1 MLRNGRGQQGSGYIL
16 ILLSALLLGSYGV
29 RLRVADKVSHIESQ
43 EAERARVYDS
53 VKARGKALETSAG
66 ETAEASEAEDSAF
79 SGVAFTSLIAYNSSV
94 TPEAN
99 VKGKRNAG
107 VTYREGEN
115 GEVVVEGETG
125 ATEESVGSEREDNT
139 YIGVY
144 VSGYLDNDLLSGLAY
159 EVYYDGASIGTTNTN
174 LRLTALKGDSKYDHS
189 RVDLIEIKG
198 TYDPSRLS
206 FKAYT
211 DTNETGVLGIVYNE
225 VNDTKDYA
233 IRSLGGERVLVVK
246 EPSIKYADRIE
257 AVNGGAA
264 VESSAE
270 TESSA
275 ATESLSESSADTS
288 AESGTVASAIDTSAE
303 SGTIAEPVDEMYIL
317 NYQYSFFGSDT
328 ALSAL
333 QGGAFTVRDKV
344 SNAEFNGISDLQA
357 KFSRYSDGSIDVLGV
372 ALNVKVLRSAL
383 NSFTADN
390 GREAVSTNSI
400 MSIKAGFNGL
410 FSLHYA
416 GAAGEF
422 ELD

>member
-16 ILLSALLLGSYGV
+16 ILFSALLLGSYGV
-29 RLRVADKVSHIESQ
+29 RLGVADKVSHIESQ
-43 EAERARVYDS
+43 EAERERVYDS
-53 VKARGKALETSAG
+53 VKARGKALETSTG
-66 ETAEASEAEDSAF
+66 ETAEESKAEESAF
-79 SGVAFTSLIAYNSSV
+79 SGVEFTSLIAYNSSV

-115 GEVVVEGETG
+115 GEVVAEGETG
-125 ATEESVGSEREDNT
+125 ASEESVGSEREDNT

-189 RVDLIEIKG
+189 RVDLIELKG

-211 DTNETGVLGIVYNE
+211 DKNETEVLGISYNE

-233 IRSLGGERVLVVK
+233 IRSVGGERVLVVK

-264 VESSAE
+264 VESSAVA
-270 TESSA
+270 ESS
-275 ATESLSESSADTS
+275 TVVESLSESSADTS
-288 AESGTVASAIDTSAE
+288 AESS
-303 SGTIAEPVDEMYIL
+303 TIAEPVDEMYIL

-333 QGGAFTVRDKV
+333 QGGSFTVRDKV
-344 SNAEFNGISDLQA
+344 SNAEFNGISDLQT

-416 GAAGEF
+416 GVAGDF
-422 ELD
+422 DLD

>member
-1 MLRNGRGQQGSGYIL
+1 MLRNSRGQQGSGYIL
-16 ILLSALLLGSYGV
+16 ILFSALLLGSYGV
-29 RLRVADKVSHIESQ
+29 RLGVRDKVSHIESQ
-43 EAERARVYDS
+43 EAERERVYDS
-53 VKARGKALETSAG
+53 VKARGKALETSAS
-66 ETAEASEAEDSAF
+66 ETAEESETEESAF
-79 SGVAFTSLIAYNSSV
+79 SGVEFTSLIAYNSSV

-115 GEVVVEGETG
+115 GEVVAEGETG
-125 ATEESVGSEREDNT
+125 ASEESVSLEREDNT

-144 VSGYLDNDLLSGLAY
+144 VSGYLDNDLVTGLAY

-211 DTNETGVLGIVYNE
+211 DKNETEVLGIVYDE

-233 IRSLGGERVLVVK
+233 IRSVGGERVLVVK

-264 VESSAE
+264 VESSTVA
-270 TESSA
+270 ESSTA
-275 ATESLSESSADTS
+275 VESLSESSTDTS
-288 AESGTVASAIDTSAE
+288 AESN
-303 SGTIAEPVDEMYIL
+303 TIAEPVDEMYIL
-317 NYQYSFFGSDT
+317 NYQYSFFGSDK

-344 SNAEFNGISDLQA
+344 SNAEFNGISDLQT
-357 KFSRYSDGSIDVLGV
+357 KFSRYSDGSIDMLGV

-383 NSFTADN
+383 NGFTADN

-416 GAAGEF
+416 GVSGEF
-422 ELD
+422 DLD

>member
-16 ILLSALLLGSYGV
+16 ILFSALLLGSYGV

-66 ETAEASEAEDSAF
+66 ETAEAREAEDSTF

-99 VKGKRNAG
+99 VKGKRNTG

-115 GEVVVEGETG
+115 GEVVAEGETG
-125 ATEESVGSEREDNT
+125 ASEESVSLEREDNT

-198 TYDPSRLS
+198 TYDPTRLS
-206 FKAYT
+206 YKAYT
-211 DTNETGVLGIVYNE
+211 DKNETEVLGIAYNE

-233 IRSLGGERVLVVK
+233 IRSVGGERVLVVK

-257 AVNGGAA
+257 AVNEGAA
-264 VESSAE
+264 VESSAVAE
-270 TESSA
+270 SSTTTESV
-275 ATESLSESSADTS
+275 SESST
-288 AESGTVASAIDTSAE
+288 DTSAE

-328 ALSAL
+328 ALSSL
-333 QGGAFTVRDKV
+333 QGGAFMVRDKV
-344 SNAEFNGISDLQA
+344 SNAEFNGISDLQT
-357 KFSRYSDGSIDVLGV
+357 KFSRYSDGSIDMLGV

-410 FSLHYA
+410 FSLHYV

-422 ELD
+422 DLD

>member
-16 ILLSALLLGSYGV
+16 LLFSALLLGSYGV
-29 RLRVADKVSHIESQ
+29 RLGVRDKVSHIESQ
-43 EAERARVYDS
+43 EAERERVYDS
-53 VKARGKALETSAG
+53 VKARGKALETSAS
-66 ETAEASEAEDSAF
+66 ETAEESKAEESAF

-115 GEVVVEGETG
+115 GEVVAEGETG
-125 ATEESVGSEREDNT
+125 ASEESVSSEREDNT

-144 VSGYLDNDLLSGLAY
+144 VSGYLDNDLVTGLAY

-198 TYDPSRLS
+198 TYDPTRLS
-206 FKAYT
+206 YKAYT
-211 DTNETGVLGIVYNE
+211 DKNETEVLGIAYNE

-233 IRSLGGERVLVVK
+233 IRSVGGERVLVVK

-264 VESSAE
+264 VESSAVA
-270 TESSA
+270 ESSTA
-275 ATESLSESSADTS
+275 VESLSESSADTS
-288 AESGTVASAIDTSAE
+288 AESS
-303 SGTIAEPVDEMYIL
+303 TIAEPVDELYIL

-333 QGGAFTVRDKV
+333 QGGAFTVRDKA
-344 SNAEFNGISDLQA
+344 SNAEFNGISDLQT

-422 ELD
+422 DLD

>member
-16 ILLSALLLGSYGV
+16 ILFSALLLGSYGV
-29 RLRVADKVSHIESQ
+29 RLGVRDKVSHIESQ
-43 EAERARVYDS
+43 EAERERVYDS

-115 GEVVVEGETG
+115 GEVVAEGETG

-144 VSGYLDNDLLSGLAY
+144 VSGYLDNDLVTGLAY

-198 TYDPSRLS
+198 TYDPTRLS
-206 FKAYT
+206 YKAYT
-211 DTNETGVLGIVYNE
+211 DKNETEVLGIAYNE

-233 IRSLGGERVLVVK
+233 IRSVGGERVLVVK

-257 AVNGGAA
+257 AVN
-264 VESSAE
+264 ESSVG
-270 TESSA
+270 SG
-275 ATESLSESSADTS
+275 ATSESSIESTTAASSEDNS
-288 AESGTVASAIDTSAE
+288 AESNTEGSVDTSAE
-303 SGTIAEPVDEMYIL
+303 SGTIAEPVDELYIL
-317 NYQYSFFGSDT
+317 NYQYSFFGSDK

-333 QGGAFTVRDKV
+333 QGGAFTVRDKA
-344 SNAEFNGISDLQA
+344 SNAEFNGISDLQT
-357 KFSRYSDGSIDVLGV
+357 KFSRYSDGSIDMLWV

-416 GAAGEF
+416 GVAGDF
-422 ELD
+422 DLD

>member
-16 ILLSALLLGSYGV
+16 ILFSALILGSYGV
-29 RLRVADKVSHIESQ
+29 RLRVGEKVSHIESQ
-43 EAERARVYDS
+43 EAERERVYDS
-53 VKARGKALETSAG
+53 VKARAVARETSTSETG
-66 ETAEASEAEDSAF
+66 EERKAAEESAF

-115 GEVVVEGETG
+115 GEVVAEGETG
-125 ATEESVGSEREDNT
+125 ASEESVSSEREDNT

-144 VSGYLDNDLLSGLAY
+144 VSGYLDNDLVTGLAY

-198 TYDPSRLS
+198 TYDPTRLS
-206 FKAYT
+206 YKAYT
-211 DTNETGVLGIVYNE
+211 DKNETEVLGIAYNE

-233 IRSLGGERVLVVK
+233 IRSVGGERVLVVK

-257 AVNGGAA
+257 AVNGGAVAESSTA
-264 VESSAE
+264 VESV
-270 TESSA
+270 
-275 ATESLSESSADTS
+275 SESSADTS
-288 AESGTVASAIDTSAE
+288 TESS
-303 SGTIAEPVDEMYIL
+303 TIAEPVDEMYIL

-333 QGGAFTVRDKV
+333 QGGAFTVRDKA
-344 SNAEFNGISDLQA
+344 SNAEFNGISDLQT
-357 KFSRYSDGSIDVLGV
+357 KFSRYSDGSIDMLGV

-383 NSFTADN
+383 NGFTADN

-416 GAAGEF
+416 GVSGEF
-422 ELD
+422 DLD

>member
-198 TYDPSRLS
+198 TYDPTRLS
-206 FKAYT
+206 YKAYT
-211 DTNETGVLGIVYNE
+211 DKNETEVLGIAYNE

-233 IRSLGGERVLVVK
+233 IRSVGGERVLVVK

-264 VESSAE
+264 VESSAVA
-270 TESSA
+270 ESSTA
-275 ATESLSESSADTS
+275 VESLSESSTGTV
-288 AESGTVASAIDTSAE
+288 AESGM
-303 SGTIAEPVDEMYIL
+303 IAEPVDEMYIL
-317 NYQYSFFGSDT
+317 NYQYSFFGSDE

-344 SNAEFNGISDLQA
+344 SNAEFNGISDLQT
-357 KFSRYSDGSIDVLGV
+357 KFSRYSDGSIDMLGV

-422 ELD
+422 DLD

>member
-66 ETAEASEAEDSAF
+66 ETAEAREAEDSAF

-115 GEVVVEGETG
+115 GEVVAEGETG

-211 DTNETGVLGIVYNE
+211 DKNETGVLGVVYNE

-233 IRSLGGERVLVVK
+233 IRSVGGERVLVVK

-264 VESSAE
+264 VERSAE
-270 TESSA
+270 PERSEAAESV
-275 ATESLSESSADTS
+275 SESST
-288 AESGTVASAIDTSAE
+288 DTSAE
-303 SGTIAEPVDEMYIL
+303 SGTIAEPVDELYIL

-344 SNAEFNGISDLQA
+344 SNAEFNGISDLQT
-357 KFSRYSDGSIDVLGV
+357 KFSRYSDGSIDMLGV

-383 NSFTADN
+383 NGFTADN

-416 GAAGEF
+416 GVSGEF
-422 ELD
+422 DLD

>member
-66 ETAEASEAEDSAF
+66 ETAEAREAEDSAF

-115 GEVVVEGETG
+115 GEVVAEGETG

-211 DTNETGVLGIVYNE
+211 DKNETEVLGIAYNE

-233 IRSLGGERVLVVK
+233 IRSVGGERVLVVK

-270 TESSA
+270 TESSEA
-275 ATESLSESSADTS
+275 AESVSESST
-288 AESGTVASAIDTSAE
+288 DTSAE

-333 QGGAFTVRDKV
+333 QGGAFTVRDKA
-344 SNAEFNGISDLQA
+344 SNAEFNGISDLQT

-416 GAAGEF
+416 GVAGDF
-422 ELD
+422 DLD

>member
-16 ILLSALLLGSYGV
+16 ILFSALLLGSYGV
-29 RLRVADKVSHIESQ
+29 RLGVRDKVSHIESQ
-43 EAERARVYDS
+43 EAERERVYDS

-66 ETAEASEAEDSAF
+66 ETAEESKAEESAF
-79 SGVAFTSLIAYNSSV
+79 SGVEFTSLIAYNSSV

-115 GEVVVEGETG
+115 GEVVAEGETG
-125 ATEESVGSEREDNT
+125 ASEESVSSEREDNT

-144 VSGYLDNDLLSGLAY
+144 VSGYLDNDLVTGLAY

-198 TYDPSRLS
+198 TYDPTRLS
-206 FKAYT
+206 YKAYT
-211 DTNETGVLGIVYNE
+211 DKNETGVLGIVYDE

-233 IRSLGGERVLVVK
+233 IRSVGGERVLVVK

-257 AVNGGAA
+257 AVNEGAA
-264 VESSAE
+264 VESSAVAE
-270 TESSA
+270 SSTTTESV
-275 ATESLSESSADTS
+275 SESSTDTS
-288 AESGTVASAIDTSAE
+288 AESN
-303 SGTIAEPVDEMYIL
+303 TIAEPVDEMYIL

-344 SNAEFNGISDLQA
+344 SNTEFNGISDLQT
-357 KFSRYSDGSIDVLGV
+357 KFSRYSDGSIDMLGV

-416 GAAGEF
+416 GVSGEF
-422 ELD
+422 DLD

>member
-1 MLRNGRGQQGSGYIL
+1 MLRNGRGQQGSKYIL
-16 ILLSALLLGSYGV
+16 VLFSALLLGSYGSK
-29 RLRVADKVSHIESQ
+29 LRVDDKVSRIESQ

-53 VKARGKALETSAG
+53 VKAR
-66 ETAEASEAEDSAF
+66 AEARDVSVSETGEESKAEESAF
-79 SGVAFTSLIAYNSSV
+79 SGVAFTSLIAYNASV

-115 GEVVVEGETG
+115 GEVVAEGSAETT
-125 ATEESVGSEREDNT
+125 ASVDSEREDNT

-211 DTNETGVLGIVYNE
+211 DKNETGVLGVVYNE

-233 IRSLGGERVLVVK
+233 IRSVGGERVLVVK

-257 AVNGGAA
+257 AVN
-264 VESSAE
+264 
-270 TESSA
+270 ESSA
-275 ATESLSESSADTS
+275 ASEGSIESTTAASSEDTREES
-288 AESGTVASAIDTSAE
+288 NAEGSVDASAE
-303 SGTIAEPVDEMYIL
+303 SGTIAEPVDELYIL
-317 NYQYSFFGSDT
+317 NYQYSFFGSDK
-328 ALSAL
+328 ALSSL
-333 QGGAFTVRDKV
+333 QSGAITVRDKV

-357 KFSRYSDGSIDVLGV
+357 KFSRYSDGSIDMLGV

-410 FSLHYA
+410 FSLHYS

-422 ELD
+422 DLD

>member
-16 ILLSALLLGSYGV
+16 ILFSALLLGSYGV
-29 RLRVADKVSHIESQ
+29 RLGVRDKVSHIESQ
-43 EAERARVYDS
+43 EAERERVYDS
-53 VKARGKALETSAG
+53 IKARGKALETSTS
-66 ETAEASEAEDSAF
+66 ETAEESKAEESAF
-79 SGVAFTSLIAYNSSV
+79 SGVEFTSLIAYNSSV

-115 GEVVVEGETG
+115 GEVVAEGETG
-125 ATEESVGSEREDNT
+125 ATEKSVSLEREDNT

-144 VSGYLDNDLLSGLAY
+144 VSGYLDNDLVTGLAY

-198 TYDPSRLS
+198 TYDPTRLS
-206 FKAYT
+206 YKAYT
-211 DTNETGVLGIVYNE
+211 DKNETEVLGIAYNE

-233 IRSLGGERVLVVK
+233 IRSVGGERVLVVK

-264 VESSAE
+264 VESSAVA
-270 TESSA
+270 ESSTA
-275 ATESLSESSADTS
+275 VESLSESSADTS
-288 AESGTVASAIDTSAE
+288 AESS
-303 SGTIAEPVDEMYIL
+303 TIAEPVDEMYIL
-317 NYQYSFFGSDT
+317 NYQYSFFGSDK

-333 QGGAFTVRDKV
+333 QGGAFMVRDKV
-344 SNAEFNGISDLQA
+344 SNAEFNGISDLQT
-357 KFSRYSDGSIDVLGV
+357 KFSRYSDGSIDMLGV

-383 NSFTADN
+383 NGFTADN

-416 GAAGEF
+416 GVSGEF
-422 ELD
+422 DLD

>member
-16 ILLSALLLGSYGV
+16 ILFSALLLGSYGV
-29 RLRVADKVSHIESQ
+29 RLGVRDKVSHIESQ
-43 EAERARVYDS
+43 EAERERVYDS
-53 VKARGKALETSAG
+53 VKARGKALETSTG
-66 ETAEASEAEDSAF
+66 ETAEESKTEESAF
-79 SGVAFTSLIAYNSSV
+79 SGVEFTSLIAYNSSV

-99 VKGKRNAG
+99 VKGKCNAG

-115 GEVVVEGETG
+115 GEVVAEGETG
-125 ATEESVGSEREDNT
+125 ATDESVSSEREDNT

-144 VSGYLDNDLLSGLAY
+144 VSGYLDNDLVTGLAY

-198 TYDPSRLS
+198 TYDPTRLS
-206 FKAYT
+206 YKAYT
-211 DTNETGVLGIVYNE
+211 DKNETEVLGIAYNE

-233 IRSLGGERVLVVK
+233 IRSVGGERVLVVK

-264 VESSAE
+264 VESSAVAE
-270 TESSA
+270 SSTTTESV
-275 ATESLSESSADTS
+275 SESSTDTS
-288 AESGTVASAIDTSAE
+288 AESS
-303 SGTIAEPVDEMYIL
+303 TIAEPVDEMYIL

-357 KFSRYSDGSIDVLGV
+357 KFSRYSDGSIDMLGV

-422 ELD
+422 DLD

>member
-29 RLRVADKVSHIESQ
+29 RLRVRDKVSHIESQ
-43 EAERARVYDS
+43 EAERERVYDS
-53 VKARGKALETSAG
+53 VKARGKALETSTG
-66 ETAEASEAEDSAF
+66 ETAEESKAEESAF
-79 SGVAFTSLIAYNSSV
+79 SGVEFTSLIAYNSSV

-115 GEVVVEGETG
+115 GEVVAEGETG
-125 ATEESVGSEREDNT
+125 ATDESVSSEREDNT

-144 VSGYLDNDLLSGLAY
+144 VSGYLDNDLVTGLAY

-198 TYDPSRLS
+198 TYDPTRLS
-206 FKAYT
+206 YKAYT
-211 DTNETGVLGIVYNE
+211 DKNETEVLGIAYNE

-233 IRSLGGERVLVVK
+233 IRSVDGERVLVVK

-264 VESSAE
+264 VESSAVA
-270 TESSA
+270 ESSEA
-275 ATESLSESSADTS
+275 AESVSESSADTS
-288 AESGTVASAIDTSAE
+288 TE
-303 SGTIAEPVDEMYIL
+303 SGTIAEPVDELYIL
-317 NYQYSFFGSDT
+317 NYQYSFFGSDK

-333 QGGAFTVRDKV
+333 QGGAFTVRDKA
-344 SNAEFNGISDLQA
+344 SNAEFNGISDLQT

-416 GAAGEF
+416 GVAGDF
-422 ELD
+422 DLD

>member
-16 ILLSALLLGSYGV
+16 ILFSALLLGSYGV
-29 RLRVADKVSHIESQ
+29 RLGVRDKVSHIESQ
-43 EAERARVYDS
+43 EAERERVYDS
-53 VKARGKALETSAG
+53 VKARGKALETSTG
-66 ETAEASEAEDSAF
+66 ETAEESKAEESAF
-79 SGVAFTSLIAYNSSV
+79 SGVEFTSLIAYNSSV

-115 GEVVVEGETG
+115 GEVVAEGETG
-125 ATEESVGSEREDNT
+125 ASEESVSSEREDNT

-144 VSGYLDNDLLSGLAY
+144 VSGYLDNDLVTGLAY

-211 DTNETGVLGIVYNE
+211 DKNETEVLGIAYNE

-233 IRSLGGERVLVVK
+233 IRSVGGERVLVVK

-270 TESSA
+270 PESSEA
-275 ATESLSESSADTS
+275 AESVPESST
-288 AESGTVASAIDTSAE
+288 DTSAE
-303 SGTIAEPVDEMYIL
+303 SGTIAEPVDELYIL
-317 NYQYSFFGSDT
+317 NYQYSFFGSDKV
-328 ALSAL
+328 LSSL
-333 QGGAFTVRDKV
+333 QGGVFTVRDKV
-344 SNAEFNGISDLQA
+344 SNAEFNGISDLQT
-357 KFSRYSDGSIDVLGV
+357 KFSRYSDGSIDMLGV

-416 GAAGEF
+416 GVAGDF
-422 ELD
+422 DLD

>member
-16 ILLSALLLGSYGV
+16 ILFSALLLGSYGV
-29 RLRVADKVSHIESQ
+29 RLGVRDKVSHIESQ
-43 EAERARVYDS
+43 EAERERVYDS
-53 VKARGKALETSAG
+53 VKARGKALETSTG
-66 ETAEASEAEDSAF
+66 ETAEESKAEESAF
-79 SGVAFTSLIAYNSSV
+79 SGVEFMSLIAYNSSV

-115 GEVVVEGETG
+115 GEVVAEGETG
-125 ATEESVGSEREDNT
+125 ASEESVSSEREDNT

-144 VSGYLDNDLLSGLAY
+144 VSGYLDNDLVTGLAY

-198 TYDPSRLS
+198 TYDPTRLS
-206 FKAYT
+206 YKAYT
-211 DTNETGVLGIVYNE
+211 DKNETEVLGIAYNE

-233 IRSLGGERVLVVK
+233 IRSVGGERVLVVK

-264 VESSAE
+264 VESSAVA
-270 TESSA
+270 ESSTA
-275 ATESLSESSADTS
+275 VESLSESSADTS
-288 AESGTVASAIDTSAE
+288 AESS
-303 SGTIAEPVDEMYIL
+303 TIAEPVDEMYIL

-333 QGGAFTVRDKV
+333 QGGAFTVRDKA
-344 SNAEFNGISDLQA
+344 SNAEFNGISDLQT
-357 KFSRYSDGSIDVLGV
+357 KFSRYSDGSIDMLGV

-416 GAAGEF
+416 GVAGDF
-422 ELD
+422 DLD

>member
-1 MLRNGRGQQGSGYIL
+1 MLRNGRGQHGSGNIL

-29 RLRVADKVSHIESQ
+29 RLRVADKVLHIESQ
-43 EAERARVYDS
+43 EAERERVYDS
-53 VKARGKALETSAG
+53 VRARGKALETSTG
-66 ETAEASEAEDSAF
+66 ETAEESKAEESAF
-79 SGVAFTSLIAYNSSV
+79 SGVEFMSLIAYNSSV

-115 GEVVVEGETG
+115 GEVLAEGETG
-125 ATEESVGSEREDNT
+125 ASEESVSSEREDNT

-144 VSGYLDNDLLSGLAY
+144 VSGYLDNDLVTGLAY

-198 TYDPSRLS
+198 TYDPTRLS
-206 FKAYT
+206 YKAYT
-211 DTNETGVLGIVYNE
+211 DKNETEVLGIAYNE

-233 IRSLGGERVLVVK
+233 IRSVDGERVLVVK

-257 AVNGGAA
+257 AVNRGAA
-264 VESSAE
+264 VESSAVA
-270 TESSA
+270 ESSTA
-275 ATESLSESSADTS
+275 VESLSESST
-288 AESGTVASAIDTSAE
+288 DTSAE

-317 NYQYSFFGSDT
+317 NYQYSFFGSDK

-333 QGGAFTVRDKV
+333 QGGAFTVRDKA
-344 SNAEFNGISDLQA
+344 SNAEFNGISDLQT

-416 GAAGEF
+416 GVAGDF
-422 ELD
+422 DLD

>member
-16 ILLSALLLGSYGV
+16 ILFSALLLGSYGV

-115 GEVVVEGETG
+115 GEVVAEGSAETT
-125 ATEESVGSEREDNT
+125 ASVDSEREDNT

-159 EVYYDGASIGTTNTN
+159 EVYYNGESIGTTNTN

-211 DTNETGVLGIVYNE
+211 DKNETGVLGVVYNE

-233 IRSLGGERVLVVK
+233 IRSVGGERALVVK

-257 AVNGGAA
+257 AVN
-264 VESSAE
+264 
-270 TESSA
+270 ESSA
-275 ATESLSESSADTS
+275 ASESSVDTS
-288 AESGTVASAIDTSAE
+288 AEI
-303 SGTIAEPVDEMYIL
+303 GTIAEPVDELYIL
-317 NYQYSFFGSDT
+317 NYQYSFFGSDK
-328 ALSAL
+328 ALSSL
-333 QGGAFTVRDKV
+333 QGGAFMVRDKV
-344 SNAEFNGISDLQA
+344 SNAEFSGISDLQT
-357 KFSRYSDGSIDVLGV
+357 KFSRYSDGSIDMLGV

-390 GREAVSTNSI
+390 GREAISTNSI

-410 FSLHYA
+410 FSLHYS

-422 ELD
+422 DLD

>member
-79 SGVAFTSLIAYNSSV
+79 SGVAFTSLIAYNASV

-198 TYDPSRLS
+198 TYDPSRLG

-211 DTNETGVLGIVYNE
+211 DKNETGVLGIVYNE

-233 IRSLGGERVLVVK
+233 IRSVGGERVLVVK

-270 TESSA
+270 PESSEA
-275 ATESLSESSADTS
+275 AESVSESST
-288 AESGTVASAIDTSAE
+288 DTSAE
-303 SGTIAEPVDEMYIL
+303 SGTIAEPVDELYIL

-344 SNAEFNGISDLQA
+344 SNAEFNGISDLQT
-357 KFSRYSDGSIDVLGV
+357 KFSRYSDGSIDMLGV

-383 NSFTADN
+383 NGFTADN

-416 GAAGEF
+416 GVSGEF
-422 ELD
+422 DLD

>member
-29 RLRVADKVSHIESQ
+29 RLGVRDKVSHIESQ
-43 EAERARVYDS
+43 EAERERVYDS

-66 ETAEASEAEDSAF
+66 ETAEESKAEESAF
-79 SGVAFTSLIAYNSSV
+79 SGVEFMSLIAYNSSV

-115 GEVVVEGETG
+115 GEVVAEGETG
-125 ATEESVGSEREDNT
+125 ASEESVSSEREDNT

-144 VSGYLDNDLLSGLAY
+144 VSGYLDNDLVTGLAY

-198 TYDPSRLS
+198 TYDPTRLS
-206 FKAYT
+206 YKAYT
-211 DTNETGVLGIVYNE
+211 DKNETEVLGIAYNE

-233 IRSLGGERVLVVK
+233 IRSVDGERVLVVK

-257 AVNGGAA
+257 AVNRGAA
-264 VESSAE
+264 VESSAVA
-270 TESSA
+270 ESSTA
-275 ATESLSESSADTS
+275 VESLSESST
-288 AESGTVASAIDTSAE
+288 DTSAE

-317 NYQYSFFGSDT
+317 NYQYSFFGSDK

-344 SNAEFNGISDLQA
+344 SNAEFNGISDLQT

-372 ALNVKVLRSAL
+372 ALNVKVFRSAL
-383 NSFTADN
+383 NGFTADN

-422 ELD
+422 DLD

>member
-16 ILLSALLLGSYGV
+16 ILFSALLLGSYGARLTV
-29 RLRVADKVSHIESQ
+29 RDKVSHIESQ
-43 EAERARVYDS
+43 EAERERVYDS
-53 VKARGKALETSAG
+53 VKARGKALETSVG
-66 ETAEASEAEDSAF
+66 ETAEESKAEESAF
-79 SGVAFTSLIAYNSSV
+79 SGVEFTSLIAYNSSV

-99 VKGKRNAG
+99 VKGKRNTG

-115 GEVVVEGETG
+115 GEVVAEGETG
-125 ATEESVGSEREDNT
+125 ASEESVSLEREDNT

-144 VSGYLDNDLLSGLAY
+144 VSGYLDNDLVTGLAY

-198 TYDPSRLS
+198 TYDPTRLS
-206 FKAYT
+206 YKAYT
-211 DTNETGVLGIVYNE
+211 DKNETGVLGIAYNE

-233 IRSLGGERVLVVK
+233 IRSVGGERVLVVK

-270 TESSA
+270 PENSEAAESV
-275 ATESLSESSADTS
+275 SESST
-288 AESGTVASAIDTSAE
+288 DTSAE
-303 SGTIAEPVDEMYIL
+303 SGTITEPVDELYIL

-333 QGGAFTVRDKV
+333 QGGAFTVRDKA
-344 SNAEFNGISDLQA
+344 SNAEFNGISDLQT

-372 ALNVKVLRSAL
+372 ALNVKVLRSVL
-383 NSFTADN
+383 NSFTTDN

-400 MSIKAGFNGL
+400 MSIKAGFSGL

>member
-16 ILLSALLLGSYGV
+16 ILFSALLLGSYGV
-29 RLRVADKVSHIESQ
+29 RLGVRGKVSHIESQ
-43 EAERARVYDS
+43 EAERERVYDS

-66 ETAEASEAEDSAF
+66 ETAEESKAEESAF
-79 SGVAFTSLIAYNSSV
+79 SGVEFTSLIAYNSSV

-115 GEVVVEGETG
+115 GEVVAEGETG
-125 ATEESVGSEREDNT
+125 ASEESVSSEREDNT

-198 TYDPSRLS
+198 TYDPSRLG

-211 DTNETGVLGIVYNE
+211 DKNETEVLGIAYNE

-233 IRSLGGERVLVVK
+233 IRSVGGERVLVVK

-264 VESSAE
+264 VESSAVA
-270 TESSA
+270 ESST
-275 ATESLSESSADTS
+275 ATESLSESIA
-288 AESGTVASAIDTSAE
+288 DTSAE

-333 QGGAFTVRDKV
+333 QGGAFTVRDKA
-344 SNAEFNGISDLQA
+344 SNAEFNGISDLQT
-357 KFSRYSDGSIDVLGV
+357 KFSRYSDGSIDMLGV

-416 GAAGEF
+416 GVAGEF
-422 ELD
+422 DLD

>member
-16 ILLSALLLGSYGV
+16 ILFSALLLGSYGV
-29 RLRVADKVSHIESQ
+29 RLGVRDKVSHIESQ
-43 EAERARVYDS
+43 EAERERVYDS
-53 VKARGKALETSAG
+53 VKARGKALETSVG
-66 ETAEASEAEDSAF
+66 ETAEESKAEESAF
-79 SGVAFTSLIAYNSSV
+79 SGVEFTSLIAYNSSV

-115 GEVVVEGETG
+115 GEVVAEGETG

-211 DTNETGVLGIVYNE
+211 DKNETGVLGVVYNE

-233 IRSLGGERVLVVK
+233 IRSVGGERVLVVK

-264 VESSAE
+264 VESSAVA
-270 TESSA
+270 ESSTA
-275 ATESLSESSADTS
+275 VESLSESSTGTV
-288 AESGTVASAIDTSAE
+288 AESGM
-303 SGTIAEPVDEMYIL
+303 IAEPVDEMYIL
-317 NYQYSFFGSDT
+317 NYQYSFFGSDE

-344 SNAEFNGISDLQA
+344 SNAEFNGISDLQT
-357 KFSRYSDGSIDVLGV
+357 KFSRYSDGSIDMLGV

-383 NSFTADN
+383 NGFTADN

-416 GAAGEF
+416 GVSGEF
-422 ELD
+422 DLD

>member
-16 ILLSALLLGSYGV
+16 ILLSALLLGSYGSK
-29 RLRVADKVSHIESQ
+29 LRVDDKVSRIESQ

-53 VKARGKALETSAG
+53 VKARAEARETSVSETG
-66 ETAEASEAEDSAF
+66 EESKAEESAF

-115 GEVVVEGETG
+115 GEVVAEGSAETT
-125 ATEESVGSEREDNT
+125 ASVDSEREDNT

-211 DTNETGVLGIVYNE
+211 DKNETGVLGVVYNE

-233 IRSLGGERVLVVK
+233 IRSVGGERVLVVK

-257 AVNGGAA
+257 AVNESNAA
-264 VESSAE
+264 LESSI
-270 TESSA
+270 ESTTA
-275 ATESLSESSADTS
+275 ASGEDTR
-288 AESGTVASAIDTSAE
+288 AESNAEGSVDTSAE
-303 SGTIAEPVDEMYIL
+303 SGTIAEPVDELYIL
-317 NYQYSFFGSDT
+317 NYQYSFFGSDK
-328 ALSAL
+328 ALSSL

-357 KFSRYSDGSIDVLGV
+357 KFSRYSDGSIDMLGV

-383 NSFTADN
+383 NGFTADN

-410 FSLHYA
+410 FSLHYS
-416 GAAGEF
+416 GEAGEF
-422 ELD
+422 DLD

>member
-66 ETAEASEAEDSAF
+66 ETAEAREAEDSAF

-115 GEVVVEGETG
+115 GEVVAEGETG

-211 DTNETGVLGIVYNE
+211 DKNETGVLGVVYNE

-233 IRSLGGERVLVVK
+233 IRSVGGERVLVVK

-264 VESSAE
+264 VERSAE
-270 TESSA
+270 PERSEAAESV
-275 ATESLSESSADTS
+275 SESST
-288 AESGTVASAIDTSAE
+288 DTSAE
-303 SGTIAEPVDEMYIL
+303 SGTIAEPVDELYIL

-333 QGGAFTVRDKV
+333 QGGAFTVRDKT
-344 SNAEFNGISDLQA
+344 SNAEFNGISDLQT

-383 NSFTADN
+383 NGFTADN

-416 GAAGEF
+416 GVSGEF
-422 ELD
+422 DLD

>member
-29 RLRVADKVSHIESQ
+29 RLRVADKVLHIESQ
-43 EAERARVYDS
+43 EAERARVYDN

-115 GEVVVEGETG
+115 GEVVAERETG

-159 EVYYDGASIGTTNTN
+159 EVYYDGVSIGTTNTN

-198 TYDPSRLS
+198 TYDPTRLS
-206 FKAYT
+206 YKAYT
-211 DTNETGVLGIVYNE
+211 DKNETEVLGIAYNE

-233 IRSLGGERVLVVK
+233 IRSVGGERVLVVK

-257 AVNGGAA
+257 AVNGGVA
-264 VESSAE
+264 VESSAVA
-270 TESSA
+270 ESSTA
-275 ATESLSESSADTS
+275 VESLSESSADTS
-288 AESGTVASAIDTSAE
+288 AESS
-303 SGTIAEPVDEMYIL
+303 TIAEPVDELYIL

-333 QGGAFTVRDKV
+333 QGGAFTVRDKA
-344 SNAEFNGISDLQA
+344 SNAEFNGISDLQT

-416 GAAGEF
+416 GVVGDF
-422 ELD
+422 DLD

>member
-16 ILLSALLLGSYGV
+16 ILFSALLLGSYGV
-29 RLRVADKVSHIESQ
+29 RLGVRDKVSHIESQ
-43 EAERARVYDS
+43 EAERERVYDS

-66 ETAEASEAEDSAF
+66 ETAEESKAEESAF
-79 SGVAFTSLIAYNSSV
+79 SGVEFMSLIAYNSSV

-115 GEVVVEGETG
+115 GEVVAEGETG
-125 ATEESVGSEREDNT
+125 ASEESVSSEREDNT
-139 YIGVY
+139 YIGGY
-144 VSGYLDNDLLSGLAY
+144 VSGYLDNDLVTGLAY

-198 TYDPSRLS
+198 TYDPTQLS
-206 FKAYT
+206 YKAYT
-211 DTNETGVLGIVYNE
+211 DKHETEVLGIAYNE
-225 VNDTKDYA
+225 VNDTKEYA
-233 IRSLGGERVLVVK
+233 IRSVGGERVLVVK

-257 AVNGGAA
+257 AVNGGEA
-264 VESSAE
+264 VESSAVA
-270 TESSA
+270 ESSTA
-275 ATESLSESSADTS
+275 VESVSESSADTS
-288 AESGTVASAIDTSAE
+288 AESS
-303 SGTIAEPVDEMYIL
+303 TIAEPVDEMYIL
-317 NYQYSFFGSDT
+317 NYQYSFFGSDK

-333 QGGAFTVRDKV
+333 QGGAFTVRDKA
-344 SNAEFNGISDLQA
+344 SNAEFNGISDLQT
-357 KFSRYSDGSIDVLGV
+357 KFSRYSDGSIDMLGV

-416 GAAGEF
+416 GVAGEF
-422 ELD
+422 DLD

>member
-16 ILLSALLLGSYGV
+16 ILFSALLLGSYGV
-29 RLRVADKVSHIESQ
+29 RLGVRDKVSHIESQ
-43 EAERARVYDS
+43 EAERERVYDS
-53 VKARGKALETSAG
+53 VKARGKALETSTG
-66 ETAEASEAEDSAF
+66 ETAEESKAEESAF

-115 GEVVVEGETG
+115 GEVVAEGETG
-125 ATEESVGSEREDNT
+125 ASEESVGSEREDNT

-144 VSGYLDNDLLSGLAY
+144 VSGYLDNDLVTGLAY

-198 TYDPSRLS
+198 TYDPTRLS
-206 FKAYT
+206 YKAYT
-211 DTNETGVLGIVYNE
+211 DKNETEVLGITYNE

-233 IRSLGGERVLVVK
+233 IRSVGGERVLVVK

-270 TESSA
+270 PESSEA
-275 ATESLSESSADTS
+275 AESVSESST
-288 AESGTVASAIDTSAE
+288 DTSAE
-303 SGTIAEPVDEMYIL
+303 SGTIAEPVDELYIL

-333 QGGAFTVRDKV
+333 QGGAFTVRDKA
-344 SNAEFNGISDLQA
+344 SNAEFNGISDLQT
-357 KFSRYSDGSIDVLGV
+357 KFSRYSDGSIDMLGV

-416 GAAGEF
+416 GVAGDF
-422 ELD
+422 DLD

>member
-16 ILLSALLLGSYGV
+16 ILFSALLLGSYGV
-29 RLRVADKVSHIESQ
+29 RLGVRDKVSHIESQ
-43 EAERARVYDS
+43 EAERERVYDS
-53 VKARGKALETSAG
+53 VKARGKALETSAS
-66 ETAEASEAEDSAF
+66 ETAEESEAEDSAF
-79 SGVAFTSLIAYNSSV
+79 SGVEFTSLIAYNSSV

-115 GEVVVEGETG
+115 GEVVAEGETG
-125 ATEESVGSEREDNT
+125 ANEESVSSEREDNT

-144 VSGYLDNDLLSGLAY
+144 VSGYLDNDLVTGLAY

-198 TYDPSRLS
+198 TYDPTRLS
-206 FKAYT
+206 YKAYT
-211 DTNETGVLGIVYNE
+211 DKNETGVLGIAYNE

-233 IRSLGGERVLVVK
+233 IRSVGGERVLVVK

-257 AVNGGAA
+257 AVNGGEA
-264 VESSAE
+264 VESSAVA
-270 TESSA
+270 ESSTA
-275 ATESLSESSADTS
+275 VESVSESSADTS
-288 AESGTVASAIDTSAE
+288 TESS
-303 SGTIAEPVDEMYIL
+303 TIAEPVDEMYIL

-333 QGGAFTVRDKV
+333 QGGAFTVRDKA
-344 SNAEFNGISDLQA
+344 SNAEFNGISDLQT
-357 KFSRYSDGSIDVLGV
+357 KFSRYSDGSIDMLGV

-416 GAAGEF
+416 GVAGDF
-422 ELD
+422 DLD

>member
-115 GEVVVEGETG
+115 GEVVAEGETG
-125 ATEESVGSEREDNT
+125 ASEESVSSEREDNT

-144 VSGYLDNDLLSGLAY
+144 VSGYLDNDLVTGLAY
-159 EVYYDGASIGTTNTN
+159 EVYYDGASIGTPNTN

-198 TYDPSRLS
+198 TYDPTRLS
-206 FKAYT
+206 YKAYT
-211 DTNETGVLGIVYNE
+211 DKNETGVLGIVYDE

-233 IRSLGGERVLVVK
+233 IRSVGGERVLVVK

-264 VESSAE
+264 VESSTAV
-270 TESSA
+270 
-275 ATESLSESSADTS
+275 ESLSESST
-288 AESGTVASAIDTSAE
+288 DTSAE

-317 NYQYSFFGSDT
+317 NYQYSFFGSDK

-333 QGGAFTVRDKV
+333 QGGAFTVRDKT
-344 SNAEFNGISDLQA
+344 SNAEFNGISDLQT
-357 KFSRYSDGSIDVLGV
+357 KFSRYSDGSIDMLGV

-416 GAAGEF
+416 GVAGEF
-422 ELD
+422 DLD

>member
-1 MLRNGRGQQGSGYIL
+1 MLRNGRGWQGSAYIP
-16 ILLSALLLGSYGV
+16 ILFLALVLGGVGGQLGV
-29 RLRVADKVSHIESQ
+29 RDKVSHIESQ
-43 EAERARVYDS
+43 EAERERVYDS

-66 ETAEASEAEDSAF
+66 ETAEESKAEESAF
-79 SGVAFTSLIAYNSSV
+79 SGVEFMSLIAYNSSV

-115 GEVVVEGETG
+115 GEVVAEGETG
-125 ATEESVGSEREDNT
+125 ASEESVSSEREDNT

-144 VSGYLDNDLLSGLAY
+144 VSGYLDNDLVTGLAY

-198 TYDPSRLS
+198 TYDPTRLS
-206 FKAYT
+206 YKAYT
-211 DTNETGVLGIVYNE
+211 DKNETGVLGIVYDE

-233 IRSLGGERVLVVK
+233 IRSVGGERVLVVK

-264 VESSAE
+264 VESSAVA
-270 TESSA
+270 ESSTA
-275 ATESLSESSADTS
+275 VESLSESSADTS
-288 AESGTVASAIDTSAE
+288 AESS
-303 SGTIAEPVDEMYIL
+303 TIAEPVDEMYIL

-328 ALSAL
+328 ALSSL
-333 QGGAFTVRDKV
+333 QGGAFTVRDKA
-344 SNAEFNGISDLQA
+344 SNAEFNGISDLQT
-357 KFSRYSDGSIDVLGV
+357 KFSRYSDGSIDMLGV

-422 ELD
+422 DLD

>member
-79 SGVAFTSLIAYNSSV
+79 SGVAFTSLIAYNASV

-139 YIGVY
+139 YIVVY

-198 TYDPSRLS
+198 TYDPSRLG

-211 DTNETGVLGIVYNE
+211 DKNETGVLGIVYNE

-233 IRSLGGERVLVVK
+233 IRSVGGERVLVVK

-270 TESSA
+270 PESSEA
-275 ATESLSESSADTS
+275 AESVSESST
-288 AESGTVASAIDTSAE
+288 DTSAE
-303 SGTIAEPVDEMYIL
+303 SGTIAEPVDELYIL

-344 SNAEFNGISDLQA
+344 SNAEFNGISDLQT
-357 KFSRYSDGSIDVLGV
+357 KFSRYSDGSIDMLGV

-383 NSFTADN
+383 NGFTADN

-416 GAAGEF
+416 GVSGEF
-422 ELD
+422 DLD

>member
-29 RLRVADKVSHIESQ
+29 RLGVRDKVSHIESQ
-43 EAERARVYDS
+43 EAERERVYDS
-53 VKARGKALETSAG
+53 VKARGKALETSTG
-66 ETAEASEAEDSAF
+66 EGAEESKAEESAF
-79 SGVAFTSLIAYNSSV
+79 SGVEFTSLIAYNSSV

-115 GEVVVEGETG
+115 GEVVAEGETG
-125 ATEESVGSEREDNT
+125 ASEESVSSEREDNT

-144 VSGYLDNDLLSGLAY
+144 VSGYLDNDLVTGLAY

-198 TYDPSRLS
+198 TYDPTRLS
-206 FKAYT
+206 YKAYT
-211 DTNETGVLGIVYNE
+211 DKNETGVLGIAYNE

-233 IRSLGGERVLVVK
+233 IRSVGGERVLVVK

-264 VESSAE
+264 VESSAVA
-270 TESSA
+270 ESST

-288 AESGTVASAIDTSAE
+288 AESGTIAE
-303 SGTIAEPVDEMYIL
+303 SVDELYIL
-317 NYQYSFFGSDT
+317 NYQYSFFGSDK
-328 ALSAL
+328 ALGAL
-333 QGGAFTVRDKV
+333 QGGAFTVWDKV
-344 SNAEFNGISDLQA
+344 SNAEFNGISDLQT
-357 KFSRYSDGSIDVLGV
+357 KFSRYSDGSIDMLGV

-383 NSFTADN
+383 NGFTADN

-422 ELD
+422 DLD

>member
-16 ILLSALLLGSYGV
+16 ILFSALLLGSYGV
-29 RLRVADKVSHIESQ
+29 RLGVRDKVSHIESQ
-43 EAERARVYDS
+43 EAERERVYDS
-53 VKARGKALETSAG
+53 VKARGKALETSAS
-66 ETAEASEAEDSAF
+66 ETAEESKAEESAF
-79 SGVAFTSLIAYNSSV
+79 SGVEFTSLIAYNSSV

-115 GEVVVEGETG
+115 GEVVAEGETG
-125 ATEESVGSEREDNT
+125 ASEESVSLEREDNT

-144 VSGYLDNDLLSGLAY
+144 VSGYLDNDLVTGLAY

-198 TYDPSRLS
+198 TYDPSRLG

-211 DTNETGVLGIVYNE
+211 HKNETGVLEIAYNE

-233 IRSLGGERVLVVK
+233 IRSVGGERVLVVK

-270 TESSA
+270 TESSTA
-275 ATESLSESSADTS
+275 VESVSESSADTS
-288 AESGTVASAIDTSAE
+288 TESS
-303 SGTIAEPVDEMYIL
+303 TIAEPVDEMYIL
-317 NYQYSFFGSDT
+317 NYQYSFFGSDK

-344 SNAEFNGISDLQA
+344 SNTEFNGISDLQT
-357 KFSRYSDGSIDVLGV
+357 KFSRYSDGSIDMLGV

-416 GAAGEF
+416 GVAGEF
-422 ELD
+422 DLD

>member
-16 ILLSALLLGSYGV
+16 ILFSALLLGSYGV
-29 RLRVADKVSHIESQ
+29 RLTVRDKVSHIESQ
-43 EAERARVYDS
+43 EVERERVYDS
-53 VKARGKALETSAG
+53 VKARAVARETSTSETG
-66 ETAEASEAEDSAF
+66 EESKAAEESAF
-79 SGVAFTSLIAYNSSV
+79 SGVEFTSLVAYNSSV

-115 GEVVVEGETG
+115 GEVVAEGETG
-125 ATEESVGSEREDNT
+125 ASEESVSSEREDNT

-144 VSGYLDNDLLSGLAY
+144 VSGYLDNDLVTGLAY

-198 TYDPSRLS
+198 TYDPSRLG

-211 DTNETGVLGIVYNE
+211 DKNETGVLGIAYNE

-233 IRSLGGERVLVVK
+233 IRSVGGERVLVVK

-257 AVNGGAA
+257 VVNGGAA
-264 VESSAE
+264 VESSAVA
-270 TESSA
+270 ESSKA
-275 ATESLSESSADTS
+275 VESLSESSADTS
-288 AESGTVASAIDTSAE
+288 AESS
-303 SGTIAEPVDEMYIL
+303 TIAEPVDELYIL

-344 SNAEFNGISDLQA
+344 SNAEFNGISDLQT

-416 GAAGEF
+416 GVAGEF
-422 ELD
+422 DLD

>member
-16 ILLSALLLGSYGV
+16 ILFSALLLGSYGV
-29 RLRVADKVSHIESQ
+29 RLGVRDKVSHIESQ
-43 EAERARVYDS
+43 EAERERVYDS
-53 VKARGKALETSAG
+53 VKARGKALETSAS
-66 ETAEASEAEDSAF
+66 ETAEESKAEESAF
-79 SGVAFTSLIAYNSSV
+79 SGVEFTSLIAYNSSV

-115 GEVVVEGETG
+115 GEVVAEGETG
-125 ATEESVGSEREDNT
+125 ATEESVSSEREDNT

-144 VSGYLDNDLLSGLAY
+144 VSGYLDNDLVTGLAY

-198 TYDPSRLS
+198 TYDPTRLS
-206 FKAYT
+206 YKAYT
-211 DTNETGVLGIVYNE
+211 DKNETGVLGIAYNE

-233 IRSLGGERVLVVK
+233 IRSVGGERVLVVK

-264 VESSAE
+264 VESSAVA
-270 TESSA
+270 ESSTA
-275 ATESLSESSADTS
+275 VESLSESSADTS
-288 AESGTVASAIDTSAE
+288 VE

-333 QGGAFTVRDKV
+333 QGGVFMVRDKV
-344 SNAEFNGISDLQA
+344 SNAEFNGISDLQT
-357 KFSRYSDGSIDVLGV
+357 KFSRYSDGSIDMLGV

-390 GREAVSTNSI
+390 GRDAVSTNSI

-416 GAAGEF
+416 GVAGEF
-422 ELD
+422 DLD

>member
-16 ILLSALLLGSYGV
+16 LLFSALLLGSYGV
-29 RLRVADKVSHIESQ
+29 RLGVRDKVSHIESQ
-43 EAERARVYDS
+43 EAERERVYDS
-53 VKARGKALETSAG
+53 VKARGKALETSTG
-66 ETAEASEAEDSAF
+66 ETAEESKAEESAF
-79 SGVAFTSLIAYNSSV
+79 SGVEFMSLIAYNSSV

-115 GEVVVEGETG
+115 GEVVAEGETG
-125 ATEESVGSEREDNT
+125 ASEESVSSEREDNT

-144 VSGYLDNDLLSGLAY
+144 VSGYLDNDLVTGLAY

-206 FKAYT
+206 YKAYT
-211 DTNETGVLGIVYNE
+211 DKNETEVLGIAYNE

-233 IRSLGGERVLVVK
+233 IRSVGGERVLVVK

-264 VESSAE
+264 VESSAVA
-270 TESSA
+270 ESSTA
-275 ATESLSESSADTS
+275 VESVSESSTDTS
-288 AESGTVASAIDTSAE
+288 AESN
-303 SGTIAEPVDEMYIL
+303 TIAEPVDEMYIL

-333 QGGAFTVRDKV
+333 QGGAFTVRDKT
-344 SNAEFNGISDLQA
+344 SNAEFNGISDLQT
-357 KFSRYSDGSIDVLGV
+357 KFSRYSDGSIAVLGV

-416 GAAGEF
+416 GAAGDF
-422 ELD
+422 DLD

>member
-16 ILLSALLLGSYGV
+16 VLLSALLLGSYGV

-66 ETAEASEAEDSAF
+66 ETAEASEAEESAF
-79 SGVAFTSLIAYNSSV
+79 SGVEFTSLIAYNSSV

-115 GEVVVEGETG
+115 GEVVAEGETG

-159 EVYYDGASIGTTNTN
+159 EVYYDGASMGTTNTN

-211 DTNETGVLGIVYNE
+211 DKNETEVLGIAYNE

-233 IRSLGGERVLVVK
+233 IRSVGGERVLVVK

-270 TESSA
+270 PESSEA
-275 ATESLSESSADTS
+275 AESVSESST
-288 AESGTVASAIDTSAE
+288 DTSAE
-303 SGTIAEPVDEMYIL
+303 SGTIAEPVDELYIL

-344 SNAEFNGISDLQA
+344 SNAEFNGISDLQT
-357 KFSRYSDGSIDVLGV
+357 KFSRYSDGSIDMLGV

-383 NSFTADN
+383 NGFTADN

-416 GAAGEF
+416 GVSGEF
-422 ELD
+422 DLD

>member
-16 ILLSALLLGSYGV
+16 ILFSALLLGSYGV
-29 RLRVADKVSHIESQ
+29 RLGVRDKVSHIESQ
-43 EAERARVYDS
+43 EAERERVYDS
-53 VKARGKALETSAG
+53 VKARAVARETSTG
-66 ETAEASEAEDSAF
+66 ETAEESKAEDSAF

-115 GEVVVEGETG
+115 GEVVAEGETG

-144 VSGYLDNDLLSGLAY
+144 ASGYLDNDLVTGLAY

-206 FKAYT
+206 YKAYT
-211 DTNETGVLGIVYNE
+211 DKNETEVLGIAYNE

-233 IRSLGGERVLVVK
+233 IRSVGGERVLVVK

-264 VESSAE
+264 VESSSVA
-270 TESSA
+270 ESST

-288 AESGTVASAIDTSAE
+288 AESS
-303 SGTIAEPVDEMYIL
+303 TIAEPVDEMYIL
-317 NYQYSFFGSDT
+317 NYQYSFFGSDKT
-328 ALSAL
+328 LGAL
-333 QGGAFTVRDKV
+333 QGGAFTVRDKA
-344 SNAEFNGISDLQA
+344 SNAEFNGISDLQT

-416 GAAGEF
+416 GVAGDF
-422 ELD
+422 DLD

>member
-16 ILLSALLLGSYGV
+16 ILFSALLLGSYGV
-29 RLRVADKVSHIESQ
+29 RLGVRDKVSHIESQ
-43 EAERARVYDS
+43 EAERERVYDS
-53 VKARGKALETSAG
+53 VKARGKALETSAS
-66 ETAEASEAEDSAF
+66 ETAEESKAEESAF
-79 SGVAFTSLIAYNSSV
+79 SGVEFTSLIAYNSSV

-115 GEVVVEGETG
+115 GEVVAEGETG
-125 ATEESVGSEREDNT
+125 ASEESVSSEREDNT

-144 VSGYLDNDLLSGLAY
+144 VSGYLDNDLVTGLAY

-198 TYDPSRLS
+198 TYDPTRLS
-206 FKAYT
+206 YKAYT
-211 DTNETGVLGIVYNE
+211 DKNETEVLGIAYNE

-233 IRSLGGERVLVVK
+233 IRSVGGERVLVVK

-270 TESSA
+270 PESSEA
-275 ATESLSESSADTS
+275 AESVPESST
-288 AESGTVASAIDTSAE
+288 DTSAE

-333 QGGAFTVRDKV
+333 QGGAFMVRDKV
-344 SNAEFNGISDLQA
+344 SNAEFNGISDLQT

-416 GAAGEF
+416 GVAGDF
-422 ELD
+422 DLD